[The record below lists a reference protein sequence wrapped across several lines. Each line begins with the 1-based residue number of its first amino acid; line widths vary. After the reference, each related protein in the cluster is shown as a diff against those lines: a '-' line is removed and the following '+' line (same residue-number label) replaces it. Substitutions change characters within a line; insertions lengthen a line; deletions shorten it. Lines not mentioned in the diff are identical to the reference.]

1 MSPVDNESASGG
13 ENVRKILKRLQQ
25 VKAPDNFEAKLF
37 QKINSAEFTSA
48 EKKVRRLPD
57 WKKIF
62 SKSTLVPSAALAI
75 VAVIILY
82 IVNLQPIKKEN
93 PFAIT
98 PELRNKVVETDPF
111 LSNSKLKNKAQGKEP
126 VTASENN
133 PAKANKVHNYS
144 SLNGQGQ
151 YGSNLNIATASM
163 ITKSGLN
170 FRHICPTAKEKK
182 EVYELKKRLE
192 AFFKDDTSLKMKQ

>member
-1 MSPVDNESASGG
+1 MSPVDNDSASGG
-13 ENVRKILKRLQQ
+13 ENVRKILKSLQH

-37 QKINSAEFTSA
+37 QKINSAEFSSA

-62 SKSTLVPSAALAI
+62 SKSTLIPSAALAI

-98 PELRNKVVETDPF
+98 PQLRNKVVATDPF
-111 LSNSKLKNKAQGKEP
+111 LTNSKLKNTTEDKEP
-126 VTASENN
+126 VTTSENN
-133 PAKANKVHNYS
+133 LAKANKVHNYS
-144 SLNGQGQ
+144 SLNRQGQ
-151 YGSNLNIATASM
+151 ASNLNVAAASM

-192 AFFKDDTSLKMKQ
+192 AFFKDDSSLK